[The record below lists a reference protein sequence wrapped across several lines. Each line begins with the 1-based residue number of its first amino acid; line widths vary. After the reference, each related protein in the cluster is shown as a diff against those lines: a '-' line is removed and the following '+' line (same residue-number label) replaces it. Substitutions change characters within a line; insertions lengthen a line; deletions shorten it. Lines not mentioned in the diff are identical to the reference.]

1 MILLNLNENAVP
13 EALISGS
20 PALPGQHLLRLRV
33 VDEDIKQVFL
43 LQHKKVSEAVSF
55 YIGCAPVSSIFSRL
69 K

>member
-1 MILLNLNENAVP
+1 MILLNLNENTVP
-13 EALISGS
+13 AALISGS

-69 K
+69 Q